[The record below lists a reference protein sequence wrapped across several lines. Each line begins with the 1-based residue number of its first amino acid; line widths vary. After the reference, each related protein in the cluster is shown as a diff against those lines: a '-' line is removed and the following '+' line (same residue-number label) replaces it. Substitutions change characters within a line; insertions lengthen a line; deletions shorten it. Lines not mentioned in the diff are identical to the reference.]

1 MSKKLDKELIEILEF
16 EIKNVTANR
25 HMDKG
30 YKQAKIEQLKSLIE
44 EEKNKCYA

>member
-1 MSKKLDKELIEILEF
+1 MSKKVDKELIQILEF

-25 HMDKG
+25 HMEK
-30 YKQAKIEQLKSLIE
+30 KHKEAKIEQLESLIE